1 MWLYK
6 RRYVRRIIFFLLL
19 LLLLLYFSGIIVLRN
34 GKIVWKHRPYC
45 WYFRLNQKYLGLPYR
60 AYIKTARNGSFC
72 EELLSENDF
81 EVALT
86 TFCCYDHGANASET
100 VQKIA
105 TDQKRVS
112 QMFLVC
118 YNLLNSQNTYQSI
131 TVKKFWLLGHL
142 RRS

>member
-6 RRYVRRIIFFLLL
+6 RRYVRRIIFLLLL
-19 LLLLLYFSGIIVLRN
+19 LLLLLYFSGIIVITN

-45 WYFRLNQKYLGLPYR
+45 WYFRLNQKHLGLPYR

-105 TDQKRVS
+105 TDQKEYHKCSSCVIICWIAKIPIN
-112 QMFLVC
+112 Q
-118 YNLLNSQNTYQSI
+118 
-131 TVKKFWLLGHL
+131 
-142 RRS
+142 